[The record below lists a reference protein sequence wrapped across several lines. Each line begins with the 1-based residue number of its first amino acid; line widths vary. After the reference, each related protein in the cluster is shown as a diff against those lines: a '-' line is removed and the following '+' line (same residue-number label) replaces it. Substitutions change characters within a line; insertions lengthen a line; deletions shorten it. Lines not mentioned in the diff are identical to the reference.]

1 MAKTFSQIT
10 EELNE
15 SRLLRKGVALT
26 FAAKARSEG
35 QKIEREVNAAK
46 QKMRPKAGDS
56 IDEQVRS
63 LQEGL
68 LSIGDAMVA
77 QRKMMGAL
85 VAICLSGQLLS
96 ERTNKQMEQLLK
108 KK

>member
-15 SRLLRKGVALT
+15 SRLLRKDVALT

-35 QKIEREVNAAK
+35 QKIEKEINAAK
-46 QKMRPKAGDS
+46 QTMRHKVGDS
-56 IDEQVRS
+56 VEDQVKS

-68 LSIGDAMVA
+68 MSVGNAMVA

-108 KK
+108 K

>member
-1 MAKTFSQIT
+1 MAKTFSQIK

-15 SRLLRKGVALT
+15 SRLLRKGVSLT

-35 QKIEREVNAAK
+35 QKIEREVNNAK
-46 QKMRPKAGDS
+46 QKMRPKVGDS
-56 IDEQVRS
+56 LDEQVRS

-68 LSIGDAMVA
+68 LSIGDALVA
-77 QRKMMGAL
+77 QRKMTGAL

-96 ERTNKQMEQLLK
+96 ERTNKQVEQLLRK
-108 KK
+108 

>member
-1 MAKTFSQIT
+1 MPQKSFEELR

-63 LQEGL
+63 LQEGM

-96 ERTNKQMEQLLK
+96 ERTNKQIEQLMK
-108 KK
+108 K